1 MGKEI
6 KLPAVSIQLEKD
18 AIGAILGLKV
28 ELMSVL
34 QAICDQLPQTTAV
47 SRPVQAYGKYL
58 NARAGRDAWNGDG
71 EPRRGVCEQGGK
83 NELAVKIPGKTPGL
97 LLFWDIAEHTKTC
110 YNKARKQLRGS

>member
-1 MGKEI
+1 MGQEI

-47 SRPVQAYGKYL
+47 RKPVQAHGKYL
-58 NARAGRDAWNGDG
+58 NARAGRDAWNG
-71 EPRRGVCEQGGK
+71 ER
-83 NELAVKIPGKTPGL
+83 
-97 LLFWDIAEHTKTC
+97 
-110 YNKARKQLRGS
+110 